1 MEELNCKS
9 VRESLWD
16 FMAESLQGEERE
28 VVARHLDD
36 CRDCDLHRAEV
47 RSLRMGFKGL
57 PHRQVSPLLA
67 TRLRVIASRERS
79 RHALREDLAARIAE
93 LRARIRLAFDNLLR
107 PIAVPAAGGILASL
121 FCFGVI
127 VDNLHVRSDW
137 DNDIPIGLFTNVI
150 LDDVTPFSVGGKD
163 VMVQLTVD
171 STGKVSDFTVPTGD
185 VSSDEMREIGNLVLY
200 SSFIPATSFGQR
212 VSGKILVGINH
223 IDVRD

>member
-1 MEELNCKS
+1 MEELNCNS

-16 FMAESLQGEERE
+16 YMAETLQEEQRE
-28 VVARHLDD
+28 GVARHLDG

-47 RSLRMGFKGL
+47 LSLRTGFKGL
-57 PHRQVSPLLA
+57 PRKEVSPLLA

-79 RHALREDLAARIAE
+79 RQVLRQDLAARLAD
-93 LRARIRLAFDNLLR
+93 LRARIRLNFDNLLR

-127 VDNLHVRSDW
+127 VDSLHVRSDW
-137 DNDIPIGLFTNVI
+137 DNDIPIGLYTNVI
-150 LDDVTPFSVGGKD
+150 LDDVTPFSVGGND

-171 STGKVSDFTVPTGD
+171 PNGNVSDFTVPSGN
-185 VSSDEMREIGNLVLY
+185 VSADEMREIGNLVLY
-200 SSFIPATSFGQR
+200 SSFIPATAFGQP

-223 IDVRD
+223 INVRD

>member
-16 FMAESLQGEERE
+16 FMTENLQGEERAS
-28 VVARHLDD
+28 VTRHLED
-36 CRDCDLHRAEV
+36 CRECDLHRAEV
-47 RSLRMGFKGL
+47 RSLRLGFKGL
-57 PHRQVSPLLA
+57 PRKEVSPLLG

-79 RHALREDLAARIAE
+79 RQMIRRDLTARIAE
-93 LRARIRLAFDNLLR
+93 MGARVRLMFDNLLR

-127 VDNLHVRSDW
+127 VDTLHVPPDW
-137 DNDIPIGLFTNVI
+137 DNDIPIGLYTNVI
-150 LDDVTPFSVGGKD
+150 LDDVTPFSVGGND

-171 STGKVSDFTVPTGD
+171 SNGRVSDFTVPSGD
-185 VSSDEMREIGNLVLY
+185 ASSEQLREIGNLVFY
-200 SSFIPATSFGQR
+200 SSFIPATAFGQR

-223 IDVRD
+223 INVRD